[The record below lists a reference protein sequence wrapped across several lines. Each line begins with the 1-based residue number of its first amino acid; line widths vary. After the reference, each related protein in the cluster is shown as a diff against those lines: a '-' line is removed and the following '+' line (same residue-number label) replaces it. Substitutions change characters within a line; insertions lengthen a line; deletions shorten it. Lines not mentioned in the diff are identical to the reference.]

1 MKINQDTVLRG
12 KKVTLVPYTAAH
24 VPRYVPRALL
34 HALVP
39 PVPLKAVQGQE
50 RCRAAP
56 HSSASGH
63 CGLSLVMGEEQS
75 FSTYSQGM
83 FGELGTPTVC
93 KVSQHKHNSVSVRSV
108 LGR

>member
-1 MKINQDTVLRG
+1 MLGVSLSAEAMKINQDTVLRG

-63 CGLSLVMGEEQS
+63 CGLSLVMGKS
-75 FSTYSQGM
+75 KASARTARGC
-83 FGELGTPTVC
+83 LV
-93 KVSQHKHNSVSVRSV
+93 N
-108 LGR
+108 